1 MFLLDTNVLSELRRQ
16 KPHGAV
22 LAWLQG
28 IHASELRIPAVT
40 IAELQDGAELT
51 RRQNP
56 VKAVQLDRWIER
68 IMNTFAVIP
77 MDGVHFREWSRL
89 MVGKS
94 GDLAADAMVAATARI
109 HRMTVVTRNV
119 KDFKVFKV
127 DLFNPFTYRIG
138 KTS

>member
-1 MFLLDTNVLSELRRQ
+1 
-16 KPHGAV
+16 
-22 LAWLQG
+22 
-28 IHASELRIPAVT
+28 
-40 IAELQDGAELT
+40 
-51 RRQNP
+51 
-56 VKAVQLDRWIER
+56 
-68 IMNTFAVIP
+68 
-77 MDGVHFREWSRL
+77 

-94 GDLAADAMVAATARI
+94 GDLAADAMIAATARI